1 MLIHVVKPGDTV
13 YSIALEYGIPM
24 SQLILDNG
32 LETSSRLAVGQA
44 LVVQFPTQTHTVQ
57 PRETLASIAAAYQL
71 PLRQLYRNNPIL
83 GGIPEIYPG
92 QTLVLAYDSTPE
104 ATLSVNGYAYPFID
118 PALLQ
123 STVPYLTYLT
133 PFTYGFTPDGTLVEL
148 DDEAL
153 LAAAR
158 QGGAAPL
165 MHLSTLT
172 EEGGFSN
179 ELAHLALTQPAVQD
193 TLVDN
198 LEAMLVQK
206 GYRGLDVDLNMST
219 PRMRGP
225 MPHFWAASQSG
236 SIPWAIRLSPPW
248 PPKLPPISPEHCMR
262 ATTSPPSVRQLIRY
276 SL

>member
-44 LVVQFPTQTHTVQ
+44 LVVQFPTQTHTVH
-57 PRETLASIAAAYQL
+57 PGETLASIAAAYQL

-179 ELAHLALTQPAVQD
+179 VWPAWPSLSPRYRIRWLTIWRPCWCKRA
-193 TLVDN
+193 TGGW
-198 LEAMLVQK
+198 MWI
-206 GYRGLDVDLNMST
+206 LNMST

-236 SIPWAIRLSPPW
+236 SIP
-248 PPKLPPISPEHCMR
+248 
-262 ATTSPPSVRQLIRY
+262 
-276 SL
+276 

>member
-198 LEAMLVQK
+198 L
-206 GYRGLDVDLNMST
+206 
-219 PRMRGP
+219 
-225 MPHFWAASQSG
+225 
-236 SIPWAIRLSPPW
+236 
-248 PPKLPPISPEHCMR
+248 
-262 ATTSPPSVRQLIRY
+262 
-276 SL
+276 

>member
-44 LVVQFPTQTHTVQ
+44 LVVQFPTQTHTVH
-57 PRETLASIAAAYQL
+57 PGETLASIAAAYQL

-133 PFTYGFTPDGTLVEL
+133 PFTYGFTPDG
-148 DDEAL
+148 
-153 LAAAR
+153 
-158 QGGAAPL
+158 
-165 MHLSTLT
+165 LS
-172 EEGGFSN
+172 
-179 ELAHLALTQPAVQD
+179 
-193 TLVDN
+193 
-198 LEAMLVQK
+198 
-206 GYRGLDVDLNMST
+206 
-219 PRMRGP
+219 
-225 MPHFWAASQSG
+225 
-236 SIPWAIRLSPPW
+236 
-248 PPKLPPISPEHCMR
+248 
-262 ATTSPPSVRQLIRY
+262 LIHI
-276 SL
+276 

>member
-104 ATLSVNGYAYPFID
+104 ATLSVNGYAY
-118 PALLQ
+118 
-123 STVPYLTYLT
+123 
-133 PFTYGFTPDGTLVEL
+133 
-148 DDEAL
+148 
-153 LAAAR
+153 
-158 QGGAAPL
+158 
-165 MHLSTLT
+165 
-172 EEGGFSN
+172 
-179 ELAHLALTQPAVQD
+179 
-193 TLVDN
+193 
-198 LEAMLVQK
+198 
-206 GYRGLDVDLNMST
+206 
-219 PRMRGP
+219 
-225 MPHFWAASQSG
+225 
-236 SIPWAIRLSPPW
+236 
-248 PPKLPPISPEHCMR
+248 
-262 ATTSPPSVRQLIRY
+262 
-276 SL
+276 

>member
-206 GYRGLDVDLNMST
+206 GYRGLDVDFEYVYAEGLCRIS
-219 PRMRGP
+219 GP
-225 MPHFWAASQSG
+225 PHRAAQSPG
-236 SIPWAIRLSPPW
+236 LSGYRRLGPQNCRRSA
-248 PPKLPPISPEHCMR
+248 R
-262 ATTSPPSVRQLIRY
+262 NTV
-276 SL
+276 